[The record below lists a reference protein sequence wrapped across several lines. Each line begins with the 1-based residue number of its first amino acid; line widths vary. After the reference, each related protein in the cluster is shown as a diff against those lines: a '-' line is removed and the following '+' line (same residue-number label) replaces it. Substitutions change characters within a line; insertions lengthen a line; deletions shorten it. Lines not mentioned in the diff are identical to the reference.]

1 MAMRL
6 RGLLIVLFAFATLQ
20 AQDGATHADWP
31 YYGGTQLAWRYSA
44 LDQINASNVKRLAP
58 VWQFQTGDYEMGL
71 QSTPIVVG
79 GVLYLVTSRNQ
90 LFALDGAT
98 GALIWNYKYPLPRGP
113 VSYGPQNRGIA
124 VADGKVF
131 MGTYDNYLVAVDAKT
146 GREAW
151 KVNIEDAKQCGCNV
165 TAAPLVVK

>member
-1 MAMRL
+1 MRHAHIMICVNL
-6 RGLLIVLFAFATLQ
+6 RRSAAFFIALCAWGQSGGPT
-20 AQDGATHADWP
+20 GKDWP
-31 YYGGTQLAWRYSA
+31 HYGGTQYAWRYSA
-44 LDQINASNVKRLAP
+44 LDQINASNVKKLVPA
-58 VWQFQTGDYEMGL
+58 WQFQTGDYEMGL
-71 QSTPIVVG
+71 QSTPIVVD

-131 MGTYDNYLVAVDAKT
+131 
-146 GREAW
+146 
-151 KVNIEDAKQCGCNV
+151 
-165 TAAPLVVK
+165 